1 MKTLVPF
8 IISVGLVT
16 TIIFISV
23 GMWSALPP
31 GTLLPLPFSAGSQH
45 APALVFSIVPVLAV
59 LATLFFAL
67 APKVATGL
75 DEIAGRYTIAWFAV
89 LFILVLLQG
98 LIIRQSL
105 MAL

>member
-16 TIIFISV
+16 TIIFISI
-23 GMWSALPP
+23 GMWSALPA
-31 GTLLPLPFSAGSQH
+31 GTLLPLPFSAGNQH
-45 APALVFSIVPVLAV
+45 PPGLVFSIIPVLAV
-59 LATLFFAL
+59 IATVGFAL

-75 DEIAGRYTIAWFAV
+75 DQIAGRYTIAWFAV
-89 LFILVLLQG
+89 LLVLVLAQG

>member
-16 TIIFISV
+16 TIIFISI
-23 GMWSALPP
+23 GMWSALPA
-31 GTLLPLPFSAGSQH
+31 GTLLPLPFVSGNQH
-45 APALVFSIVPVLAV
+45 PPGLVFSIVPVLAV
-59 LATLFFAL
+59 LVTLVFAL

-75 DEIAGRYTIAWFAV
+75 DQIAGRYTIAWFAV
-89 LFILVLLQG
+89 LLLLALVQG
-98 LIIRQSL
+98 LVIRQSL